1 MISGLPPTA
10 DATTNMSTY
19 LLFLFSLSLVG
30 GCLLL
35 YAREPHRPFMSSAR
49 LMLALTGVLVF
60 MWHVSDPPELFSDY
74 AQAYYPAGRAIMW
87 DISRLYARIDGCDAS
102 AVCGFVNIPVV
113 ALFFA
118 PLSRLSLTQAEAG
131 FAIFSLACIAVS
143 YSVLIALTAA
153 TGWRRWAIAAL
164 FITNGPLFY
173 SFREGNL
180 THVALCLL
188 VLMLACLDRGK
199 DFWAGAL
206 VACAAVIK
214 LPLGLLGV
222 YFFVKGRWRVVAGQ
236 AVALI
241 ALISVSLLWAGW
253 DSHVTWYREAVLPFS
268 NKSLAAFNVQSID
281 GLLLRLQSTAPLYDW
296 TPIPVGSSLT
306 WARTGLIA
314 GFLLLSALVLGA
326 SRSNHRTKELTPVE
340 ISAVL
345 CLALIISPIS
355 WTHYYL
361 FLLIPFSLY
370 LGGRLPLP
378 PSSGYPVAMIA
389 CIFVTSPP
397 VLFLDP
403 APDNSTGRLFLS
415 HYLFGAVGVW
425 ILLCLSN
432 WHMAHTRSR
441 DLQISL
447 SSSPSTVSPNRLHT

>member
-10 DATTNMSTY
+10 DATTKMSTY

-222 YFFVKGRWRVVAGQ
+222 YFFVKGRWRVVVGQ

-432 WHMAHTRSR
+432 WHMAHSRSR

-447 SSSPSTVSPNRLHT
+447 PSSPSTASLGRSHT

>member
-389 CIFVTSPP
+389 CILVTSPP

-403 APDNSTGRLFLS
+403 APENSTGRLFLS

-432 WHMAHTRSR
+432 WHMAHSRSR

-447 SSSPSTVSPNRLHT
+447 PSSPSTASLGRSHT

>member
-1 MISGLPPTA
+1 
-10 DATTNMSTY
+10 
-19 LLFLFSLSLVG
+19 
-30 GCLLL
+30 
-35 YAREPHRPFMSSAR
+35 
-49 LMLALTGVLVF
+49 MLALTGMLVF

-118 PLSRLSLTQAEAG
+118 PLSRMTLSQAETA
-131 FAIFSLACIAVS
+131 FAMFSLACIALS
-143 YSVLIALTAA
+143 YYVLVALTAA

-180 THVALCLL
+180 THVAFCLL
-188 VLMLACLDRGK
+188 VLALACLSRDE
-199 DFWAGAL
+199 DFWAGTL

-222 YFFVKGRWRVVAGQ
+222 YFFLKGRWRVVFGQ
-236 AVALI
+236 VFALI
-241 ALISVSLLWAGW
+241 ALVSASLLWAGW
-253 DSHVTWYREAVLPFS
+253 ESHVTWYREAVLPFS

-296 TPIPVGSSLT
+296 TPIPVDSSLK

-314 GFLLLSALVLGA
+314 GFLLLSGFVLAIGGSA
-326 SRSNHRTKELTPVE
+326 HRTKDLAHVE

-361 FLLIPFSLY
+361 FLLIPFSLH

-378 PSSGYPVAMIA
+378 PSAGYTAAMIA
-389 CIFVTSPP
+389 TILAASPP

-403 APDNSTGRLFLS
+403 GPGNSIGRVFLS
-415 HYLFGAVGVW
+415 HYFFGAAGVW
-425 ILLCLSN
+425 SILCLAK
-432 WHMAHTRSR
+432 WHMAHTESGGLRISLTPYPQPVSSDRSR
-441 DLQISL
+441 
-447 SSSPSTVSPNRLHT
+447 T

>member
-432 WHMAHTRSR
+432 WHMAHSRSR

-447 SSSPSTVSPNRLHT
+447 PSSPSTASLGRSHT